1 MTVRLARDARRASEI
16 LLGIRAIGCNLE
28 TPFKLTSGRL
38 SPVYI
43 DCRKIISF
51 VAERREIITMIV
63 RMLDGVKLDVV
74 AGGETAGIP
83 YGAWVAEALNLP
95 MVYVRKKPKA
105 MGRREQIEGELKS
118 GQRCVLVEDLATDG
132 GSKINFLEALRRS
145 GASVEHSTVVFYYGI
160 FPGAEETFRE
170 AGITLHALTNW
181 KMTIDVAGE
190 TGYFDAGQVKGI
202 REFLDDPEGWSRS
215 RGEPR
220 GEPPLNPRSNP

>member
-1 MTVRLARDARRASEI
+1 MTIKLSPEARRASEI
-16 LLGIRAIGCNLE
+16 LLGIKAIGCNLE

-51 VAERREIITMIV
+51 VPERREIIAMIV
-63 RMLDGVKLDVV
+63 KMLDGVKLDVV

-105 MGRREQIEGELKS
+105 MGRKEQIEGELKS
-118 GQRCVLVEDLATDG
+118 GHHSVLVEDLATDG
-132 GSKINFLEALRRS
+132 GSKINFLEALRREGS
-145 GASVEHSTVVFYYGI
+145 TVEHSTVVFYYGI
-160 FPGAEETFRE
+160 FPKAEETFRE

-181 KMTIDVAGE
+181 KTTIDVAGD
-190 TGYFDAGQVKGI
+190 TGYFDAGKVTGI
-202 REFLDDPEGWSRS
+202 REFLADPEGWSTS
-215 RGEPR
+215 RG
-220 GEPPLNPRSNP
+220 GV